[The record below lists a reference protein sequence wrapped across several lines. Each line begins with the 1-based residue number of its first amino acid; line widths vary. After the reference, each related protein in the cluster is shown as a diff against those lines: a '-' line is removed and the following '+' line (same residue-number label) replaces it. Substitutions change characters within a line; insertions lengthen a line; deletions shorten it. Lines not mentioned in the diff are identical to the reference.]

1 MLFIKEC
8 FWDNVFSLLYNKH
21 QIKTFAVS
29 FSEASKPNL
38 GEQNQMLIT
47 STLTCRLHR
56 SMISD
61 LVNYYLL

>member
-1 MLFIKEC
+1 M
-8 FWDNVFSLLYNKH
+8 
-21 QIKTFAVS
+21 FAVS

-47 STLTCRLHR
+47 STLTCSLHR

-61 LVNYYLL
+61 LVNYYLLWFKDTEDHPDFCLTHNLKHLILV